1 MAAKLRLPAVATVG
15 FVLDRPGCDACAH
28 PKIATPAA
36 PKAATREMV
45 DVEKRERMLQPD

>member
-28 PKIATPAA
+28 PKIAAAAA
-36 PKAATREMV
+36 PKAAPRETFGV
-45 DVEKRERMLQPD
+45 VKRERMLQPD